1 MLKLVIAKKKSY
13 LHVGPQNRAQ
23 SKVVNRYENIPGD
36 LNFDLSAPDQKHNSH
51 FLVLT
56 YTYDLT
62 T

>member
-36 LNFDLSAPDQKHNSH
+36 LNFDLLAPDQN
-51 FLVLT
+51 
-56 YTYDLT
+56 T
-62 T
+62 TVIFWYEHILMI